1 MNITDEHKYREIT
14 FYRVTTTLSH
24 RESEAAAFRP
34 ACCSAGVLAGILSA
48 AGRRRYSGTAYGGF
62 ARGGERAPT
71 RQDANPRG
79 KLNDS
84 KPNPETA
91 QTPAFSGAVKQVH
104 THTRSKWVSAAITV
118 LQARSKR
125 CGG

>member
-1 MNITDEHKYREIT
+1 MQMNTTDEHKYREIT
-14 FYRVTTTLSH
+14 SYRVTTTLSH

-34 ACCSAGVLAGILSA
+34 ACCSAGVLAGVFSNIAGILSA

-84 KPNPETA
+84 KPNPE
-91 QTPAFSGAVKQVH
+91 QRKHPHSVV
-104 THTRSKWVSAAITV
+104 R
-118 LQARSKR
+118 
-125 CGG
+125 